1 MSLSVRPFVV
11 STIDSHLSMHSP
23 PHRLVNPQ
31 PVLDWLQTIETT
43 SSSRHWTVVNLTR
56 SQLWADKLE
65 LRGEILCGG
74 SVQYFMVAR
83 HCRRA
88 MVANT
93 ISRY

>member
-65 LRGEILCGG
+65 LRGGDTVWRKCSIFHGG
-74 SVQYFMVAR
+74 TALSSCHGR
-83 HCRRA
+83 
-88 MVANT
+88 
-93 ISRY
+93 